1 MMAMRGLLLR
11 STRPGL
17 THSGTEGAPRPRV
30 RGRGRPVSR
39 CVALVLVAAAI
50 VSLLAGCGGPKSIAG
65 NSPEATAQ
73 GFVDAM
79 AAGDYDLAATGFDY
93 EQYARGANPDWDA
106 FAPQQRK
113 EIVDRLQEVKASE
126 LQALSG
132 MLSGGAQVG
141 SAQTQGT
148 QATVPVTAG
157 ATTMQLHMI
166 QQDEQWYIQRIQEGA
181 GG

>member
-1 MMAMRGLLLR
+1 MPSSR
-11 STRPGL
+11 
-17 THSGTEGAPRPRV
+17 TEGVPARRV
-30 RGRGRPVSR
+30 RRRGRPARRSL
-39 CVALVLVAAAI
+39 ALLLIVAALIA
-50 VSLLAGCGGPKSIAG
+50 LLAGCGGPKSIAG
-65 NSPEATAQ
+65 NSPQATAQ

-93 EQYARGANPDWDA
+93 VTYARATNEDWDT
-106 FAPQQRK
+106 FGQSQRNLIIDK
-113 EIVDRLQEVKASE
+113 LQEDKASE

-132 MLSGGAQVG
+132 MLAEGAQVG
-141 SAQTQGT
+141 AAQTQGT

-166 QQDEQWYIQRIQEGA
+166 QQDGQWFIQRIQEGA